1 MKRQVIIDTGPL
13 VAFLNHRDRY
23 HAWAKARFSELAPP
37 LLTCEAV
44 IAEACYL
51 LRGTPGGARAVI
63 ELTSRGVIEIPFRLA
78 LHAGALGLLLERYAS
93 VPISLA
99 DAFLVLLSELLPGS
113 VVFTLDADFQI
124 YRRHGKGHIA
134 LIIPEHPSGRR

>member
-13 VAFLNHRDRY
+13 VAFLNNRDRF
-23 HAWAKARFSELAPP
+23 HVWVKARFAELAPP

-51 LRGTPGGARAVI
+51 LRGKPGGAPAVI
-63 ELTSRGVIEIPFRLA
+63 ELLSRGVIETPFRLA
-78 LHAGALGLLLERYAS
+78 PHAGALARLMERYAS

-99 DAFLVLLSELLPGS
+99 DASLVLLSELLPES
-113 VVFTLDADFQI
+113 AVFTLDGDFRI
-124 YRRHGKGHIA
+124 YRRHGKSRIA
-134 LIIPEHPSGRR
+134 LIIPEQPSGRQ

>member
-23 HAWAKARFSELAPP
+23 HTWAKARFAELSPP

-51 LRGTPGGARAVI
+51 LRGTPGGAHAVI
-63 ELTSRGVIEIPFRLA
+63 ELISRGVIEIPFRLA
-78 LHAGALGLLLERYAS
+78 PHAGALELLMERYAS
-93 VPISLA
+93 VPASLA
-99 DAFLVLLSELLPGS
+99 DAFLVLLSELFPES
-113 VVFTLDADFQI
+113 VVLTLDAEFQI
-124 YRRHGKGHIA
+124 YRRHGKSRIA